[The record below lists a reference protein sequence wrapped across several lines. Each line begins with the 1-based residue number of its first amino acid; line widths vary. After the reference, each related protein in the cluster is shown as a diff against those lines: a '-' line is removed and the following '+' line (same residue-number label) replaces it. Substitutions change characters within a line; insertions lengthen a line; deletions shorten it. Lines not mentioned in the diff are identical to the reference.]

1 MKRIKIADVFAQ
13 PALGKEL
20 IVKGWVR
27 GFRNDRFIQLNDG
40 STIKTLQAVVEAENF
55 EEVLLKKIT
64 TGAAVGLKGILVE
77 SQGAGQAVK
86 LLVKQ
91 IQMIFRKQ

>member
-55 EEVLLKKIT
+55 ESIHNHSAYARIT
-64 TGAAVGLKGILVE
+64 SVGPSSNAA
-77 SQGAGQAVK
+77 
-86 LLVKQ
+86 
-91 IQMIFRKQ
+91 